1 MILADKI
8 VKLRKQVGW
17 SQEELAEKMNVSR
30 QSVSK
35 WESTNSI
42 PDINKIIKLAELFGV
57 STDFLLKDENETF
70 ENQFDNQDSETAPV
84 SLEQANKYVSSK
96 IEMSGLITKG
106 VLLSLCSVIPLFFFL
121 AMAETGR
128 LGITGS
134 AAAAL
139 GIVSILVMV
148 AIAVSFFIKINQYED
163 DVAIIDDEDFELAYG
178 VHSIFQD
185 KLKKFR
191 PIYNRRLSVG
201 IFMFMFSFLPLVVTS
216 MFFNS
221 SEAVLMML
229 IVLFLMIA
237 IGLYIVIPV
246 SAQYDAYN
254 TILEDRVVDTVKSRR
269 AKRAEKLA
277 AFYWP
282 LLFAIYLGWSLWTM
296 NWGTTWIIW
305 PVGAVLFIALVGLT
319 ELFEKE
325 DR

>member
-106 VLLSLCSVIPLFFFL
+106 GLLSLCSVIPLFFFL

-191 PIYNRRLSVG
+191 PIYNRRLSIG

-237 IGLYIVIPV
+237 IGLYIVIPI